1 MNNNSRVPK
10 QPQKKKKPRSYSE
23 RCALVALWFLVATI
37 VFGGLAFLFSHLYEK
52 RLVELE
58 KAKNEPETSVTV
70 SENAAFKLR
79 SIEVKG
85 NDHYTAEQ
93 IIAASG
99 LKIGQSSISIHN
111 AEIAAKIKASC
122 PYVENVKIATSL
134 NRSATITVK
143 ETSIVGAV
151 YHDGNWLLVG
161 ESGQAVD
168 QLKVTGNLPS
178 RYLYFKGAQTTGL
191 GLGKQAMDNRC
202 TAIVKSYFAAAKAY
216 QLDGVCE
223 FDLSDKSDLTLNWKN
238 QIRIQLGDDTEMDY
252 KISVVT
258 ELLPKVLEKHGKQ
271 AKGSLDVSCYSE
283 GEANKGVVFTP
294 DD

>member
-1 MNNNSRVPK
+1 MNSNSRVPK
-10 QPQKKKKPRSYSE
+10 SPKKKKKQRSYSE
-23 RCALVALWFLVATI
+23 RCALVALWFLIAAI
-37 VFGGLAFLFSHLYEK
+37 ALGGLGFLFNHLYEK
-52 RLVELE
+52 RLIEQE
-58 KAKNEPETSVTV
+58 KTKKNPETSVTV

-85 NDHYTAEQ
+85 NEHYTVEQ

-99 LKIGQSSISIHN
+99 LKIGQNSISIHST
-111 AEIAAKIKASC
+111 EVSAKIKAAC
-122 PYVENVKIATSL
+122 PYVESVKVTTSL
-134 NRSATITVK
+134 NRNATITVK
-143 ETSIVGAV
+143 ETSIIGAV

-161 ESGQAVD
+161 ENGQAVD

-178 RYLYFKGAQTTGL
+178 RYLYFKGAETTGL
-191 GLGKQAMDNRC
+191 GLGKQAMDDRC
-202 TAIVKSYFAAAKAY
+202 TAIMKSYFAAAKSNK
-216 QLDGVCE
+216 LDGVCE
-223 FDLSDKSDLTLNWKN
+223 FDFTDKSDLTLNWKN

-258 ELLPKVLEKHGKQ
+258 ELLPRILEKHGKQ

-283 GEANKGVVFTP
+283 GAVNKGVVFTP